1 MSIDARREAMTRTG
15 GIIAVAAVVAL
26 LGASAVRA
34 ELNTEQFKIRS
45 TQDLVDLCAADSS
58 TPLGRDAINFC
69 HGFVSGAWH
78 YHQAQANG
86 PGGERI
92 VCPPDPPPTRT
103 EAIAQFVAW
112 SRAHPEYMGD
122 APVETLFRFF
132 VERWPCPEPASTA
145 PPTKKGGKR

>member
-1 MSIDARREAMTRTG
+1 MTRTG
-15 GIIAVAAVVAL
+15 AILAAGAGAVMLVAAA
-26 LGASAVRA
+26 ARA
-34 ELNTEQFKIRS
+34 EINTEQFKIRS
-45 TQDLVDLCAADSS
+45 TQDLVDLCAAESS

-86 PGGERI
+86 PKGERL

-103 EAIAQFVAW
+103 EAIGQFVTW
-112 SRAHPEYMGD
+112 SRAHSQFMGD
-122 APVETLFRFF
+122 PPVETLFRFL
-132 VERWPCPEPASTA
+132 VERWPCPEPETTA

>member
-1 MSIDARREAMTRTG
+1 MARTMARTG
-15 GIIAVAAVVAL
+15 LRVAAAVAL
-26 LGASAVRA
+26 LGAGAA
-34 ELNTEQFKIRS
+34 GAAPLNTEQFKIRS

-58 TPLGRDAINFC
+58 TPLGRDGINFC

-86 PGGERI
+86 PHGERI

-103 EAIAQFVAW
+103 DAITQFVAW
-112 SRAHPEYMGD
+112 AAAHPEHMTD
-122 APVETLFRFF
+122 PPVETLFRFL
-132 VERWPCPEPASTA
+132 VEKWPCPEEPPIA